1 MNYNFDEL
9 TLTTPRIETVTNF
22 GVESEITIAKTLAGG
37 INAQPNGII
46 TIRLNDFPQNQVI
59 LWEGEEGLA
68 KIQSGYT
75 RIEALARAVEVLG

>member
-37 INAQPNGII
+37 INAHPNGTI
-46 TIRLNDFPQNQVI
+46 TIRLNDFPQNRVI
-59 LWEGEEGLA
+59 LWEDEEGLA

-75 RIEALARAVEVLG
+75 RDEALTRAVEILG

>member
-22 GVESEITIAKTLAGG
+22 GVESEITITKAWAGG

-46 TIRLNDFPQNQVI
+46 TIRLNDFPQNRVI
-59 LWEGEEGLA
+59 LWEDEEGLA

-75 RIEALARAVEVLG
+75 RAEALAQALLVLG